1 MNSRSFY
8 RGVLYIVSQRTQ
20 YNFEKGTETVITEY
34 VCNDKDLLHDYDVKQ
49 FVTYNEQD
57 MLNLIDYYFDEYEDY
72 IMKKKME
79 TKYTERFL
87 EEMKWQLD

>member
-8 RGVLYIVSQRTQ
+8 RGVLYTVSQRTQ

-57 MLNLIDYYFDEYEDY
+57 MLDLIDYYFDEYEDY
-72 IMKKKME
+72 IMRKKLKE
-79 TKYTERFL
+79 NVLKVF
-87 EEMKWQLD
+87 

>member
-8 RGVLYIVSQRTQ
+8 RGVLYTVSQRTQ

-72 IMKKKME
+72 IMRKKME
-79 TKYTERFL
+79 RKYTERFL

>member
-8 RGVLYIVSQRTQ
+8 RGVLYTVSQRTQ

-57 MLNLIDYYFDEYEDY
+57 MLDLIDYYFDEYEDY

-87 EEMKWQLD
+87 EQMRWQLD

>member
-1 MNSRSFY
+1 MNPRSSY
-8 RGVLYIVSQRTQ
+8 RGVLYTVSQRTQ

-72 IMKKKME
+72 IMRKKAERKR
-79 TKYTERFL
+79 TERFL
-87 EEMKWQLD
+87 AQANWQLD

>member
-1 MNSRSFY
+1 MNPRSFY
-8 RGVLYIVSQRTQ
+8 RGVLYTVSQRTQ

-72 IMKKKME
+72 IMRKKME
-79 TKYTERFL
+79 RKYTERFL
-87 EEMKWQLD
+87 EKMKWQLD

>member
-8 RGVLYIVSQRTQ
+8 RGVLYTVSQRTQ

-57 MLNLIDYYFDEYEDY
+57 MLDLIDYYFDEYEDY
-72 IMKKKME
+72 IMRKKAE
-79 TKYTERFL
+79 TKYTEEFL
-87 EEMKWQLD
+87 KQVGWQLD

>member
-8 RGVLYIVSQRTQ
+8 RGVLYTFSQRTQ

-34 VCNDKDLLHDYDVKQ
+34 VCNDKDLLYDYDVKQ

-57 MLNLIDYYFDEYEDY
+57 MLDLIDYYFDEYEDY
-72 IMKKKME
+72 IMRKKAE
-79 TKYTERFL
+79 TKYTEKFL
-87 EEMKWQLD
+87 KQVGWQLD

>member
-1 MNSRSFY
+1 MNPRSFY
-8 RGVLYIVSQRTQ
+8 RGVLYTVSQRTQ